1 MPEFE
6 RGDVFSAY
14 VPPLKDSVESP
25 RPSYILE
32 GYHKFV
38 MMHDSS
44 DRDLPG
50 KSVVALPITSLDSLR
65 NRVIPSY
72 VDLDKARHP
81 FLDHDSYISTHQ
93 PIPLSRHWLGEV
105 PVGKIHPDKMLEV
118 DLQMIRTVGLEQ
130 TVHALISHK
139 LKEQLQEFERG
150 MDQAAAGRERPRG
163 PER

>member
-6 RGDVFSAY
+6 RGDVFGAY
-14 VPPLKDSVESP
+14 VPPIKDSIESP

-50 KSVVALPITSLDSLR
+50 KSVVAIPITSLDKGTS
-65 NRVIPSY
+65 RVPPSY
-72 VDLDKARHP
+72 VELDKDRHP
-81 FLDHDSYISTHQ
+81 FLNHDSYISTHQ
-93 PIPLSRHWLGEV
+93 PISLSRQWLGEV
-105 PVGKIHPDKMLEV
+105 SAGKIHPDKMLEV

-130 TVHALISHK
+130 TLHGLIAHK

-150 MDQAAAGRERPRG
+150 MDQAAASRERPRG